1 MTIIGFLLTAL
12 LVGTV
17 FLGAV
22 YIFFAIAYYLLIAV
36 FCILALAGVVW
47 GVYQLFHGKKT
58 RELEERMEAV
68 DDSVEESD
76 SSTAQLVSWVQR
88 DK

>member
-1 MTIIGFLLTAL
+1 MAVIGFLLMAL
-12 LVGTV
+12 LIGTV

-36 FCILALAGVVW
+36 FCVLALAGVTW

-58 RELEERMEAV
+58 RELEERVEAV
-68 DDSVEESD
+68 NTRAEETIPTDVEPVIWTNRED
-76 SSTAQLVSWVQR
+76 
-88 DK
+88 